1 MVIISI
7 LRGILI
13 LCILII
19 SYIVRYIIKF
29 KLNKK
34 YRRAKENI
42 TYNSDKKFYFT
53 KKLFDKAHIQK
64 KLIRCGNPLK
74 LNASRYIFTKVA
86 VAVVMLIVLLQQI
99 GISIKGFIFSGA
111 VSVLGFFL
119 VDIINYISNED
130 DKNKIRMD
138 LADVYDLVT
147 LQTVA
152 GVSIG
157 HALLEAY
164 TVCKNSRFKKSLIR
178 LAARINLSKNIEK
191 ALDNFNEEYDMP
203 EIDSFVALIK
213 ESISSGIS
221 EDALDDQSAS
231 LKAINSIY
239 TASQTEKIDMYVLA
253 ISMMLLSGIVMLVYY
268 VIGSTMMQSVH
279 GIFN

>member
-1 MVIISI
+1 MIIFI

-19 SYIVRYIIKF
+19 SYIVRYIVKF

-34 YRRAKENI
+34 YRRVKKDSS
-42 TYNSDKKFYFT
+42 YGSDKKIHFI
-53 KKLFDKAHIQK
+53 KKLFDEKRIEK
-64 KLIRCGNPLK
+64 KLMRCGNPLK
-74 LNASRYIFTKVA
+74 LNVSSYVFIKVSIA
-86 VAVVMLIVLLQQI
+86 VIMLIALLLQI
-99 GISIKGFIFSGA
+99 GVSIKNSVFSGA
-111 VSVLGFFL
+111 ISILGFFL

-164 TVCKNSRFKKSLIR
+164 TVCKNGRFKKSLIR

-191 ALDNFNEEYDMP
+191 ALDDFNDEYDMP

-213 ESISSGIS
+213 ESVSSGVS
-221 EDALDDQSAS
+221 EDALDDQSTS
-231 LKAINSIY
+231 LKAVNSIY

-253 ISMMLLSGIVMLVYY
+253 ISMMLLGGIVILVYY
-268 VIGSTMMQSVH
+268 VIGSNMMQSVH